1 MQECLDKKIIRRM
14 LELFFLLFISQDASA
29 REGKLVGIADCDSVT
44 VLSKNNDQI
53 RIRLYSTE
61 FTTRSSHSVESAMV
75 CSNHDVEPQP
85 KDFESW
91 KIRLHLG

>member
-1 MQECLDKKIIRRM
+1 MQKCLDKNIIRCI
-14 LELFFLLFISQDASA
+14 LELFFLLFISQYASA
-29 REGKLVGIADCDSVT
+29 REGKLVGIADCHSVT

-61 FTTRSSHSVESAMV
+61 LTHQKLSLGRVDHG
-75 CSNHDVEPQP
+75 SNDDVEPQP